1 MRPYRLHRE
10 DPAIMDA
17 PRFDAIARR
26 LSRSRRGVLGSAVV
40 IALSWNT
47 SSAAPRPGLG
57 ERCKPKSGCAAGSC
71 INRTCACGAGQ
82 RRCGSTCIANGQC
95 CNADGERR
103 CGNTCISGSTCC
115 TDDGER
121 RCGNGCTKPG
131 ECCHADGERQCS
143 DGRCIAG
150 DRYCSAREC
159 PPIGN
164 GDPCIEVV
172 LNQQGGCATRNAAAG
187 TPCGMTT
194 SCRAMG
200 LAPAWRRRAPTPVS
214 VRGVMGNANADAAAT
229 AAVNGCLMPMAHHS
243 PSKRPETACWASA
256 MALAGRPS
264 SVTQVMCPDEAP
276 PAPIRAVKG
285 RNCSARS
292 AEVAGI
298 PSGHARATGVV

>member
-1 MRPYRLHRE
+1 MRASRPHRE
-10 DPAIMDA
+10 DPRIMDA

-26 LSRSRRGVLGSAVV
+26 LSQARSRRAVLGL
-40 IALSWNT
+40 ALAMAFSWSQGT
-47 SSAAPRPGLG
+47 AAPRPGLG
-57 ERCKPKSGCAAGSC
+57 ERCKPKAGCAAGSC
-71 INRTCACGAGQ
+71 INRTCVCGAGQ

-103 CGNTCISGSTCC
+103 CGNSCISGSTCC

-172 LNQQGGCATRNAAAG
+172 LNQQGGCATRDAAAG
-187 TPCGMTT
+187 TPCGNDDIMSCDGAGTCVAAACT
-194 SCRAMG
+194 SASQCPGRDG
-200 LAPAWRRRAPTPVS
+200 ECKRRRCRNRRCEWVFDAHGTPLAQQMAGDCLL
-214 VRGVMGNANADAAAT
+214 GVCDGAGGKTFIGD
-229 AAVNGCLMPMAHHS
+229 
-243 PSKRPETACWASA
+243 PSDVPGRSTACPNPRCE
-256 MALAGRPS
+256 G
-264 SVTQVMCPDEAP
+264 
-276 PAPIRAVKG
+276 
-285 RNCSARS
+285 
-292 AEVAGI
+292 AELLC
-298 PSGHARATGVV
+298 T